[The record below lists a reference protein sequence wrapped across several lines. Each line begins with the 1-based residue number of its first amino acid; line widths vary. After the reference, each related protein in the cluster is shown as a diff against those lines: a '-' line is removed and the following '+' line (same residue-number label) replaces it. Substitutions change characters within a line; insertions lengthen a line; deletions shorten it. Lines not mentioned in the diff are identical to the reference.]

1 MSSWLAWNSR
11 DLPSSASRV
20 LGIKAYATMSGS
32 IFSFKKKVG
41 GGERRRGRGRGE
53 EEKKKRRRY

>member
-1 MSSWLAWNSR
+1 
-11 DLPSSASRV
+11 V

-41 GGERRRGRGRGE
+41 GGREEEEGGGGRRRRRRGGDIKVVG
-53 EEKKKRRRY
+53 